1 MKRRRFLINLETE
14 WRQRERKK
22 ERKKERHRR
31 GKSFPAVHC
40 KQQQQQCCD
49 LNLQTPKP
57 WAKDNKKNEMK

>member
-1 MKRRRFLINLETE
+1 MEVE
-14 WRQRERKK
+14 REKKRKK
-22 ERKKERHRR
+22 ERRKERHRR
-31 GKSFPAVHC
+31 GKAFPAVHC